1 MKISTKDW
9 AAYIARLSELDKAAG
24 DQMLGWIQR
33 NGFEDTQALLDFAY
47 SLVTKYGEGSATLA
61 AEMYDA
67 IAQMQ
72 HAAVEAAV
80 PAATATYGETAAAIR
95 GTMKISENADMVAA
109 TTGRLVKQA
118 GADTMMQNAKR
129 DGAYFAWIPSG
140 DTCPFCLMLASN
152 GWQKASKRT
161 IKGDHADHIHA
172 HCNCTFAIRFDNSLE
187 VEGYDPE
194 KYKARYD
201 AAEGDTWQEKINDMR
216 RVDYGQRKEE
226 INVQKQEAYATR
238 KARLSI
244 DTGGHHYKLEE
255 GDTERDVK
263 AKTEYEFITRIND
276 IDVVAQNCGMTHDE
290 VVQIKRHVFFE
301 KHKLYEG
308 YDRFAPDYNMAVAW
322 KRIREGNVKPRDLTL
337 LQHELLESQ
346 VEKKYNL
353 TADEA
358 HKIANK
364 QYDWWAQLMEET
376 DGKGEPDGLL

>member
-24 DQMLGWIQR
+24 DQMLRWIQR
-33 NGFEDTQALLDFAY
+33 NGFEDTQALLVFAY

-118 GADTMMQNAKR
+118 GADTMVQNAKR

-201 AAEGDTWQEKINDMR
+201 EAEGDTWQEKINDMR

-226 INVQKQEAYATR
+226 INAQKREAYATR

-244 DTGGHHYKLEE
+244 ETGGHHYKLEE

-301 KHKLYEG
+301 KHTLYEG
-308 YDRFAPDYNMAVAW
+308 YDRFTPDYNMAVAW
-322 KRIREGNVKPRDLTL
+322 KRLREGNVKPRDLTL

>member
-24 DQMLGWIQR
+24 DQMLRWIQR
-33 NGFEDTQALLDFAY
+33 YGFEDTQALLDFAY

-72 HAAVEAAV
+72 HAAVEVAV

-118 GADTMMQNAKR
+118 GADTMVQNAKR

-201 AAEGDTWQEKINDMR
+201 EAEGDTWQEKINDMR

-226 INVQKQEAYATR
+226 INAQKREAYATR

-244 DTGGHHYKLEE
+244 ETGGHHYKLEE

-301 KHKLYEG
+301 KHTLYEG
-308 YDRFAPDYNMAVAW
+308 YDRFTPDYNMAVAW
-322 KRIREGNVKPRDLTL
+322 KRLREGNVKPRDLTL

>member
-24 DQMLGWIQR
+24 DQMLRWIQR
-33 NGFEDTQALLDFAY
+33 YGFEDTQALLDFAY

-118 GADTMMQNAKR
+118 GADTMVQNAKR

-226 INVQKQEAYATR
+226 INAQKREAYATR

-244 DTGGHHYKLEE
+244 ETGGHHYKLEE

-301 KHKLYEG
+301 KHTLYEG
-308 YDRFAPDYNMAVAW
+308 YDRFTPDYNMAVAW
-322 KRIREGNVKPRDLTL
+322 KRLREGNVKPRDLTL